1 MSTTDTANATR
12 GVAPGYAIPGRW
24 PEDRAPLFTPKGW
37 DNIARGNAPG
47 NHARGHRGT
56 AFPFR
61 AALGA
66 ALTLA
71 FTLTLGAADW
81 PQFKGPGASGVSDE
95 TALPTEWSKTKGVK
109 WQAKLPARGVSSP
122 VVAAGK
128 VYVTCSSGK
137 RDDRLHVLCFD
148 AATGKDL
155 WHRQL
160 NATGPT
166 ACHQMTCMA
175 APTPVADATGVYA
188 LFATGDL
195 VAFDPDGNLRWY
207 RSLVGD
213 YPDITNQV
221 GMAASPVL
229 AKDKLIVP
237 MDNDG
242 DSFLAAVDVR
252 YGKNVW
258 KVSRPR
264 SINWVT
270 PLVRDTAGKTE
281 VLFAGP
287 NGLTAYDADNGSKRW
302 LYKDG
307 GGAIPTGSLVGD
319 TLFLPTKGVTAVKL
333 GPDGVAGEPVLK
345 AKELGTRHASPLVYK
360 GRVYAVDGNG
370 IITAADAKT
379 GKLLFDERR
388 KTPFSASPVGGDGKV
403 YCVNEKGV
411 TTVLKAGTDEYDVLA
426 DNDLGEE
433 VLGTPAISGGC
444 LFIRTDKTLFCVGR

>member
-1 MSTTDTANATR
+1 MTR
-12 GVAPGYAIPGRW
+12 YLTGSV
-24 PEDRAPLFTPKGW
+24 LTL
-37 DNIARGNAPG
+37 
-47 NHARGHRGT
+47 
-56 AFPFR
+56 
-61 AALGA
+61 AL
-66 ALTLA
+66 ALTLP
-71 FTLTLGAADW
+71 AADW
-81 PQFKGPGASGVSDE
+81 PQFKGPGASGVSEE
-95 TALPTEWSKTKGVK
+95 TALPTEWDKDRGVK
-109 WQAKLPARGVSSP
+109 WKAPLPARGVSSP

-128 VYVTCSSGK
+128 VYVTSSSGK
-137 RDDRLHVLCFD
+137 KDDRLHVVCFD
-148 AATGKDL
+148 ASNGKEL

-166 ACHQMTCMA
+166 ACHPMTCMA
-175 APTPVADATGVYA
+175 APTPAADATGVYA

-195 VAFDPDGNLRWY
+195 AAFDPDGNLKWY

-213 YPDITNQV
+213 YPAITNQV

-242 DSFLAAVDVR
+242 DSFLAAVDVK

-258 KVSRPR
+258 KVDRPR

-287 NGLTAYDADNGSKRW
+287 NGLTAYDADNGTKRW

-307 GGAIPTGSLVGD
+307 AGAIPTGSLIGD
-319 TLFLPTKGVTAVKL
+319 TLFLPTGGVSAVKL
-333 GPDGVAGEPVLK
+333 GPDGPAGQPVMK
-345 AKELGTRHASPLVYK
+345 AKEMASRHGSPLVYQ

-370 IITAADAKT
+370 FIAAADAKT
-379 GKLLFDERR
+379 GRTLFKER
-388 KTPFSASPVGGDGKV
+388 KKAPFSASPVAGDGKV

-411 TTVLKAGTDEYDVLA
+411 TTVLKAGTDEFDVLA

>member
-1 MSTTDTANATR
+1 MTR
-12 GVAPGYAIPGRW
+12 YLTGS
-24 PEDRAPLFTPKGW
+24 
-37 DNIARGNAPG
+37 
-47 NHARGHRGT
+47 
-56 AFPFR
+56 
-61 AALGA
+61 

-71 FTLTLGAADW
+71 LALTLPAADW
-81 PQFKGPGASGVSDE
+81 PQFKGPGASGVSEE
-95 TALPTEWSKTKGVK
+95 TALPTEWDKDKGVK
-109 WQAKLPARGVSSP
+109 WKAALPARGVSSP
-122 VVAAGK
+122 VVAAGR

-148 AATGKDL
+148 AASGTRL

-166 ACHQMTCMA
+166 ACHPMTCMA
-175 APTPVADATGVYA
+175 APTPAADATGVYA

-195 VAFDPDGNLRWY
+195 AAFDPDGNLKWY

-213 YPDITNQV
+213 YPAITNQV

-242 DSFLAAVDVR
+242 DSFLAAVDTK

-258 KVSRPR
+258 KVGRPR

-270 PLVRDTAGKTE
+270 PLVRETAGRTE

-302 LYKDG
+302 LYKEG
-307 GGAIPTGSLVGD
+307 AGAIPTGSVIGD
-319 TLFLPTKGVTAVKL
+319 TLFLPTGGVSAVKL
-333 GPDGVAGEPVLK
+333 GPDGPAGAPVMK
-345 AKELGTRHASPLVYK
+345 AKEMASRHGSPLVYR
-360 GRVYAVDGNG
+360 GRVYAADGNG
-370 IITAADAKT
+370 FIAAADAKT
-379 GKLLFDERR
+379 GKTLFKER
-388 KTPFSASPVGGDGKV
+388 KKAPYSASPVGGDGKV

-411 TTVLKAGTDEYDVLA
+411 TTVLKAGTDEFDVLA

>member
-1 MSTTDTANATR
+1 VTTH
-12 GVAPGYAIPGRW
+12 
-24 PEDRAPLFTPKGW
+24 
-37 DNIARGNAPG
+37 DN
-47 NHARGHRGT
+47 
-56 AFPFR
+56 PFRLLTLR
-61 AALGA
+61 AALGSVLTLTL
-66 ALTLA
+66 ALTLS
-71 FTLTLGAADW
+71 AADW
-81 PQFKGPGASGVSDE
+81 PQFKGPNASGVSDE
-95 TALPTEWSKTKGVK
+95 PNLPTEWSKDQGVK
-109 WQAKLPARGVSSP
+109 WKAALPARGVSSP

-128 VYVTCSSGK
+128 VYVTCSSGR
-137 RDDRLHVLCFD
+137 RDDRLHVVCFD
-148 AATGKDL
+148 AATGKQL

-160 NATGPT
+160 TATGPT
-166 ACHQMTCMA
+166 ACHPMTCMA
-175 APTPVADATGVYA
+175 APSPVADATGVYA

-195 VAFDPDGNLRWY
+195 AAFDPDGNLKWY

-213 YPDITNQV
+213 YPAITNQV

-229 AKDKLIVP
+229 VKDKLIVP

-258 KVSRPR
+258 KVDRPR

-270 PLVRDTAGKTE
+270 PLVRETGGKTE
-281 VLFAGP
+281 VMFAGP

-307 GGAIPTGSLVGD
+307 AGAIPTGSVVGD
-319 TLFLPTKGVTAVKL
+319 TLFLPTTGVSAVKL
-333 GPDGVAGEPVLK
+333 GPDGPTGGPLMK
-345 AKELGTRHASPLVYK
+345 AKELGSRHGSPLVYQN
-360 GRVYAVDGNG
+360 RVYAVDGNG
-370 IITAADAKT
+370 FIAAADAKT
-379 GKLLFDERR
+379 GKTLFKER
-388 KTPFSASPVGGDGKV
+388 KKAAFSASPVAGDGKI

-411 TTVLKAGTDEYDVLA
+411 TTVLKAGTDEFDVLA